1 MSAWNLQV
9 FIRGDSIDNVT
20 EVYTIIF
27 LPHSEASSHELL
39 SLRGTFRLTLNLSA
53 PFDEC
58 YGLKGRRNSCC
69 CIIAAEGLQ
78 YQIKLNFLAT
88 VAGNRHLSTY
98 KKRIQF
104 PFYFFPRMPIWGT
117 FALRKEI
124 ICDFFNVAF
133 YFLERSGTCTAYIW
147 QNRLLLVSTNI
158 ALFTP
163 LGKCFLCC
171 LNELPFNDKKG
182 SPTMV
187 GVFTRRCFPS

>member
-1 MSAWNLQV
+1 MRNKANIVQPLVDTLIVDLSVCNLFQPSASLV
-9 FIRGDSIDNVT
+9 ADEGLSILISLRNFLNVSMKPSSFYPRRFSTIT

-58 YGLKGRRNSCC
+58 YGLKGRRNSCG

-104 PFYFFPRMPIWGT
+104 PFYFFPRMPI
-117 FALRKEI
+117 
-124 ICDFFNVAF
+124 
-133 YFLERSGTCTAYIW
+133 
-147 QNRLLLVSTNI
+147 
-158 ALFTP
+158 
-163 LGKCFLCC
+163 
-171 LNELPFNDKKG
+171 
-182 SPTMV
+182 
-187 GVFTRRCFPS
+187 